1 MEQSG
6 SVPMQAKAE
15 WITRLIAEVIDG
27 IAWSLTFL
35 PIVALGLIGAGV
47 GGAVGVVLLLI
58 GLAASIGAVVWVAS
72 KYQNGQSVGK
82 RIMGT
87 QVVRAAD
94 GVPLSWASNLIV
106 RGILVKVLVI
116 GVASNIT
123 FGIFMLI
130 NYLWPLWDAN
140 SQAVHDK
147 MISTYVVKLR

>member
-27 IAWSLTFL
+27 IAWSLTSL
-35 PIVALGLIGAGV
+35 PTVALGLIGAGV
-47 GGAVGVVLLLI
+47 GGAVGVVLFLI

-82 RIMGT
+82 RVMGT

-94 GVPLSWASNLIV
+94 GVPLNWASNFLV
-106 RGILVKVLVI
+106 RSILVKGLVI
-116 GVASNIT
+116 SVASNIT
-123 FGIFMLI
+123 FGIFMLV

-140 SQAVHDK
+140 AQAIHDK